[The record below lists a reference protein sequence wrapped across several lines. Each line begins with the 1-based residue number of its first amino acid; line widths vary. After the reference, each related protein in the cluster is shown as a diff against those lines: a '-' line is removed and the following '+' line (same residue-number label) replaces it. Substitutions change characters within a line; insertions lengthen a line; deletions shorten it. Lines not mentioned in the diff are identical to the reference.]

1 MHQMK
6 RYVIDAAKTISL
18 GEEIGTKKAD
28 ECKFEAHE
36 VWTVDIYMSS
46 GEGKTR
52 QQNAR
57 TTVFKRQ
64 VDTKYAL
71 KNKASRAFLNEVN
84 KAAPTMPFTVRMFP
98 DEKSAKLGLPE
109 LVSAGLISPYPVFY
123 EREGDIVVHTKVT
136 VLVMNKGNTVVTGY
150 PMPAG
155 FNSDK
160 VLSDDL
166 LAIINTEDK
175 KKDKKKK
182 AAK

>member
-1 MHQMK
+1 MICT
-6 RYVIDAAKTISL
+6 YTSC
-18 GEEIGTKKAD
+18 IGKA
-28 ECKFEAHE
+28 
-36 VWTVDIYMSS
+36 
-46 GEGKTR
+46 R

-84 KAAPTMPFTVRMFP
+84 KAAPTMPFSLRMFP

-109 LVSAGLISPYPVFY
+109 LVSGGLVSPYPVYY

-136 VLVMNKGNTVVTGY
+136 VLVMNKGNNIITGCL
-150 PMPAG
+150 MPTG

-160 VLSDDL
+160 VLSDEL
-166 LAIINTEDK
+166 MTILNSED

-182 AAK
+182 KDKK